1 MLAAMNT
8 NQFQTCR
15 FRILIL
21 LLFLTP
27 LFYIE
32 PWIFRIDMADAF
44 TIPKRYLTQI
54 SALALTI
61 SYIGELLVYKKIR
74 IRWCRYTWAFA
85 FFLLWAL
92 ASLSYSPSFHAGFR
106 EIIRW
111 SCYAVIF
118 LSATN
123 ELHTTAQM
131 ESVIFAAIAS
141 ATVASLF
148 ALAQFFGCDPSFLK
162 GGTQKIYST
171 IGNPNH
177 LASYLAIALPPACC
191 GWLSPFP
198 GRKKSALLFSCS
210 IIGTAALLIT
220 GARGGWAA
228 FCGGT
233 IVSMAIL
240 RWPIPRFRLPVL
252 IITLA
257 VLVVLFALPSP
268 INRYDTGT
276 LKKFS
281 ELTGIIK
288 SIFLPEAPRTPAS
301 RSGNAAEGQSPAEGP
316 ERSPAEGPE
325 QSREKPVEGQSRGK
339 PAEGSLPQGG
349 SAWRMMVWSIG
360 LQMGK
365 EHPLRG
371 SGIGSFNLLYLDHLA
386 EFLSAPENKRYISL
400 AEGGIDY
407 VHNDYLQ
414 VWIEFGLIGLAPFIV
429 FLTSLMVNGFS
440 GAKQTAGEGNWITG
454 ALLAGCVAFL
464 LEGTVSFPFYLWS
477 SAVTFFTFAGMVASA
492 ASRERTIYLERL
504 PFARA
509 AGLLLFVAVLLS
521 PVCIWYMCGTV
532 VSEVH
537 LSRGIAL
544 FYGGDSARAFN
555 EFDRATQWQPHNGQA
570 RFFLALCLAEKT
582 RYTEALRE
590 LLSASHTFSRQA
602 TYVQLGRIYGRLGNV
617 DAGRQFL
624 DKAISIL
631 PRDPD
636 AWLEKG
642 NLLYTSGNIRGASTC
657 FHTSVSLRPDYFP
670 AARNLAVS
678 LDALGQTNDALRAYE
693 RALELKPHEA
703 DLYVNMGA
711 LCARTGDAQR
721 AQALWQKALS
731 IDPTNEMAKEN
742 LRRLERSNKN
752 KH

>member
-1 MLAAMNT
+1 MLVAMNT

-32 PWIFRIDMADAF
+32 PWIFQIDMADAF

-61 SYIGELLVYKKIR
+61 SYVGELLVYKKIR

-85 FFLLWAL
+85 FFLLWTL
-92 ASLSYSPSFHAGFR
+92 ASLSYSPSFHAGLR

-111 SCYAVIF
+111 SCYTVIF
-118 LSATN
+118 LSAMN
-123 ELHTTAQM
+123 ELHATAHR
-131 ESVIFAAIAS
+131 ESIISAAIAP
-141 ATVASLF
+141 ATIASLF

-171 IGNPNH
+171 MGNPNH
-177 LASYLAIALPPACC
+177 LASYLAISLPLACC

-198 GRKKSALLFSCS
+198 GRRKSALLFSCF
-210 IIGTAALLIT
+210 IVGAAALLIT
-220 GARGGWAA
+220 GARGGGAA
-228 FCGGT
+228 FCGGA

-240 RWPIPRFRLPVL
+240 RWPIPRFRVPVL
-252 IITLA
+252 VITLA
-257 VLVVLFALPSP
+257 VLIILFALPSP
-268 INRYDTGT
+268 LNRYDTGA
-276 LKKFS
+276 LKKNS
-281 ELTGIIK
+281 ELTGIMK
-288 SIFLPEAPRTPAS
+288 DIFLPKAPPTPAS
-301 RSGNAAEGQSPAEGP
+301 RSGNAAEGQGP
-316 ERSPAEGPE
+316 E
-325 QSREKPVEGQSRGK
+325 PVEGSV
-339 PAEGSLPQGG
+339 PQGG

-360 LQMGK
+360 WQMAK

-386 EFLSAPENKRYISL
+386 EFLSAPENKRYIPL

-414 VWIEFGLIGLAPFIV
+414 VLIECGLIGLAPLIW

-440 GAKQTAGEGNWITG
+440 GAKQTIGEGNWITG

-464 LEGTVSFPFYLWS
+464 LEGAVSFPFYLWS
-477 SAVTFFTFAGMVASA
+477 SAVTFFIFAGMVASA
-492 ASRERTIYLERL
+492 DSHERTIHLERL

-509 AGLLLFVAVLLS
+509 AGLLLIVAVLLS
-521 PVCIWYMCGTV
+521 LVCIWYMCGTI

-544 FYGGDSARAFN
+544 FYGGNSARAFN
-555 EFDRATQWQPHNGQA
+555 EFDRATRWQPHNGQA
-570 RFFLALCLAEKT
+570 RFFLALCLSENA
-582 RYTEALRE
+582 RYAEALRE
-590 LLSASHTFSRQA
+590 LLSASRTFSRQA

-624 DKAISIL
+624 DKALSIL

-642 NLLYTSGNIRGASTC
+642 NLLYTSGDIKGASTC

-721 AQALWQKALS
+721 AQALWQRALS